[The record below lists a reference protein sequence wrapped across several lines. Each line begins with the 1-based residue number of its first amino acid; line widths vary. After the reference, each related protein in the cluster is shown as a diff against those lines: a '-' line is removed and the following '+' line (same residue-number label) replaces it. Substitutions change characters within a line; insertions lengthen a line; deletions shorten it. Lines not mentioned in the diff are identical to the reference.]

1 VAKEDLRTI
10 RHVAFSSIPG
20 KRRELLRALLA
31 AGGRMKSGDVS
42 EALGVTKPTAL
53 ARMHELAATGICEFV
68 PGCEKT
74 PKAAELYLAK
84 DFNWLL

>member
-1 VAKEDLRTI
+1 
-10 RHVAFSSIPG
+10 
-20 KRRELLRALLA
+20 
-31 AGGRMKSGDVS
+31 MKSGDVS